1 MSAEIVK
8 KLDYVTYYSD
18 GSIEVFGNEDGMPII
33 GAVLPAPDVNTA
45 SEEEREARHREGMDS
60 LLLNGYF
67 IESARRIRNRT
78 FDGPGQ
84 KTTLEVKYRPCKNE
98 GEIRVVKDKIARILW
113 RKVKPEL
120 EERAGN
126 QEMAGP

>member
-1 MSAEIVK
+1 VK

-18 GSIEVFGNEDGMPII
+18 GSIEVFGNEDGMPVI

-45 SEEEREARHREGMDS
+45 SEEERERRHREGIDS

-67 IESARRIRNRT
+67 IESARRIRNRA

-84 KTTLEVKYRPCKNE
+84 KTTLEVKYRPCKTE

-120 EERAGN
+120 EEKARH
-126 QEMAGP
+126 QE